1 MSGDGDKPAAAPTQ
15 AAAAP
20 APAVATGAG
29 GEILRTTDLVK
40 AYKGRRVVDHASI
53 HVNQGEI
60 VGLLG
65 PNGAGKTT
73 TFRMVV
79 GMVTPDSGRVLL
91 DGKDV
96 TALPMYKRARI
107 GLGYLAQQ
115 ESVFKKMSARDNVA
129 CVLEARGMRRA
140 QREQRTEELLA
151 DLRILAGTSPRAAN
165 ACLATDDVAAAALS
179 EWASASA
186 ALGAVARLQ
195 SDLDTARREIERL
208 EAVVAEASP
217 ATVPF
222 AAVCP
227 DGDQRHDIQ
236 SDSAALAAARAE
248 AAALADQLQAEREC
262 FEALRLDLVGRL
274 ETLTARGGCGP
285 ADLAA
290 RGRKRVGQRV
300 AAECKRFLR
309 RLGDRR
315 RRTA

>member
-1 MSGDGDKPAAAPTQ
+1 MSGGGDMPATSPTQ

-20 APAVATGAG
+20 APAVATSAG

-151 DLRILAGTSPRAAN
+151 DLQLTHVADSIAETMSGGEKRRLEIARA
-165 ACLATDDVAAAALS
+165 LAT
-179 EWASASA
+179 EP
-186 ALGAVARLQ
+186 RLLL
-195 SDLDTARREIERL
+195 LDE
-208 EAVVAEASP
+208 
-217 ATVPF
+217 PF
-222 AAVCP
+222 AGVDP
-227 DGDQRHDIQ
+227 ITVEEIQ
-236 SDSAALAAARAE
+236 QILAALARTGIAILITEHNVIATLRITDRAYI
-248 AAALADQLQAEREC
+248 LAEGRVIAEGDAQAIVNNEQVRRVYLGNSFGDGISDEEERG
-262 FEALRLDLVGRL
+262 LDLG
-274 ETLTARGGCGP
+274 
-285 ADLAA
+285 
-290 RGRKRVGQRV
+290 
-300 AAECKRFLR
+300 
-309 RLGDRR
+309 
-315 RRTA
+315 

>member
-20 APAVATGAG
+20 APAVATGTG

-40 AYKGRRVVDHASI
+40 TYKGRRVVDHASI

-151 DLRILAGTSPRAAN
+151 DLQLTHVADSIAETMSGGEKRRLEIARA
-165 ACLATDDVAAAALS
+165 LAT
-179 EWASASA
+179 EP
-186 ALGAVARLQ
+186 RLLL
-195 SDLDTARREIERL
+195 LDE
-208 EAVVAEASP
+208 
-217 ATVPF
+217 PF
-222 AAVCP
+222 AGVDP
-227 DGDQRHDIQ
+227 ITVEEIQ
-236 SDSAALAAARAE
+236 QILAALARTGIAILITEHNVIATLRITDRAYI
-248 AAALADQLQAEREC
+248 LAEGRVIAEGDAQAIVNNEQVRRVYLGNSFGDGISDEEERG
-262 FEALRLDLVGRL
+262 LDLG
-274 ETLTARGGCGP
+274 
-285 ADLAA
+285 
-290 RGRKRVGQRV
+290 
-300 AAECKRFLR
+300 
-309 RLGDRR
+309 
-315 RRTA
+315 

>member
-1 MSGDGDKPAAAPTQ
+1 MSGGGDKPATALTQ

-20 APAVATGAG
+20 APAAATDAG

-79 GMVTPDSGRVLL
+79 GMVTPDAGRVLL

-151 DLRILAGTSPRAAN
+151 DLQLTHVADSIAETMSGGEKRRLEIARA
-165 ACLATDDVAAAALS
+165 LAT
-179 EWASASA
+179 EP
-186 ALGAVARLQ
+186 RLLL
-195 SDLDTARREIERL
+195 LDE
-208 EAVVAEASP
+208 
-217 ATVPF
+217 PF
-222 AAVCP
+222 AGVDP
-227 DGDQRHDIQ
+227 ITVEEIQ
-236 SDSAALAAARAE
+236 QILAALARTGIAILITEHNVIATLRITDRAYI
-248 AAALADQLQAEREC
+248 LAEGRVIAEGDAQAIVNNEQVRRVYLGNSFGDGISDEEERG
-262 FEALRLDLVGRL
+262 LDLG
-274 ETLTARGGCGP
+274 
-285 ADLAA
+285 
-290 RGRKRVGQRV
+290 
-300 AAECKRFLR
+300 
-309 RLGDRR
+309 
-315 RRTA
+315 

>member
-15 AAAAP
+15 AVAAP
-20 APAVATGAG
+20 APAVATSAG

-151 DLRILAGTSPRAAN
+151 DLQLTHVADSIAETMSGGEKRRLEIARA
-165 ACLATDDVAAAALS
+165 LAT
-179 EWASASA
+179 EP
-186 ALGAVARLQ
+186 RLLL
-195 SDLDTARREIERL
+195 LDE
-208 EAVVAEASP
+208 
-217 ATVPF
+217 PF
-222 AAVCP
+222 AGVDP
-227 DGDQRHDIQ
+227 ITVEEIQ
-236 SDSAALAAARAE
+236 QILAALARTGIAILITEHNVIATLRITDRAYI
-248 AAALADQLQAEREC
+248 LAEGRVIAEGDAQAIVNNEQVRRVYLGNSFGDGISDEEERG
-262 FEALRLDLVGRL
+262 LDLG
-274 ETLTARGGCGP
+274 
-285 ADLAA
+285 
-290 RGRKRVGQRV
+290 
-300 AAECKRFLR
+300 
-309 RLGDRR
+309 
-315 RRTA
+315 

>member
-1 MSGDGDKPAAAPTQ
+1 MSGDGDKPATALTQ

-20 APAVATGAG
+20 APAAATDAG

-79 GMVTPDSGRVLL
+79 GMVTPDAGRVLL

-151 DLRILAGTSPRAAN
+151 DLQLTHVADSIAETMSGGEKRRLEIARA
-165 ACLATDDVAAAALS
+165 LAT
-179 EWASASA
+179 EP
-186 ALGAVARLQ
+186 RLLL
-195 SDLDTARREIERL
+195 LDE
-208 EAVVAEASP
+208 
-217 ATVPF
+217 PF
-222 AAVCP
+222 AGVDP
-227 DGDQRHDIQ
+227 ITVEEIQ
-236 SDSAALAAARAE
+236 QILAALARTGIAILITEHNVIATLRITDRAYI
-248 AAALADQLQAEREC
+248 LAEGRVIAEGDAQAIVNNEQVRRVYLGHSFGDGISDEEERG
-262 FEALRLDLVGRL
+262 LDLG
-274 ETLTARGGCGP
+274 
-285 ADLAA
+285 
-290 RGRKRVGQRV
+290 
-300 AAECKRFLR
+300 
-309 RLGDRR
+309 
-315 RRTA
+315 

>member
-1 MSGDGDKPAAAPTQ
+1 MSGGGDKPAAAPTQ

-151 DLRILAGTSPRAAN
+151 DLQLTHVADSIAETMSGGEKRRLEIARA
-165 ACLATDDVAAAALS
+165 LAT
-179 EWASASA
+179 EP
-186 ALGAVARLQ
+186 RLLL
-195 SDLDTARREIERL
+195 LDE
-208 EAVVAEASP
+208 
-217 ATVPF
+217 PF
-222 AAVCP
+222 AGVDP
-227 DGDQRHDIQ
+227 ITVEEIQ
-236 SDSAALAAARAE
+236 QILAALARTGIAILITEHNVIATLRITDRAYI
-248 AAALADQLQAEREC
+248 LAEGRVIAEGDSQAIVNNEQVRRVYLGNSFGDGISDEEERG
-262 FEALRLDLVGRL
+262 LDLG
-274 ETLTARGGCGP
+274 
-285 ADLAA
+285 
-290 RGRKRVGQRV
+290 
-300 AAECKRFLR
+300 
-309 RLGDRR
+309 
-315 RRTA
+315 

>member
-1 MSGDGDKPAAAPTQ
+1 MSGGGDKPATSPTQ

-20 APAVATGAG
+20 APAVATGPG

-151 DLRILAGTSPRAAN
+151 DLQLTHVADSIAETMSGGEKRRLEIARA
-165 ACLATDDVAAAALS
+165 LAT
-179 EWASASA
+179 EP
-186 ALGAVARLQ
+186 RLLL
-195 SDLDTARREIERL
+195 LDE
-208 EAVVAEASP
+208 
-217 ATVPF
+217 PF
-222 AAVCP
+222 AGVDP
-227 DGDQRHDIQ
+227 ITVEEIQ
-236 SDSAALAAARAE
+236 QILAALARTGIAILITEHNVIATLRITDRAYI
-248 AAALADQLQAEREC
+248 LAEGRVIAEGDAQAIVNNEQVRRVYLGNSFGDGISDEEERG
-262 FEALRLDLVGRL
+262 LDLG
-274 ETLTARGGCGP
+274 
-285 ADLAA
+285 
-290 RGRKRVGQRV
+290 
-300 AAECKRFLR
+300 
-309 RLGDRR
+309 
-315 RRTA
+315 